1 MRVAQA
7 AALEFADAA
16 YGRALGA
23 SRWADARA
31 ALLAGRERWQ
41 YAAARNRFFERNLFG
56 GRPDQAVNVLLQR
69 QADRGKG
76 GALGEGDLRLL
87 LGEPAP
93 EPNTATTLTDI
104 CARWPTQLE
113 CWVNSSSSITSHDNG
128 GKVFPRCGRLGRTSP
143 YWLLSPASILPV
155 LALDPSPGVKQ
166 HAVHPCEIALLSD
179 HRDETVAFHTRILL
193 YLATA
198 AIVTA
203 ESI

>member
-87 LGEPAP
+87 LGEPEP
-93 EPNTATTLTDI
+93 EPQPNTATTLTDI

-113 CWVNSSSSITSHDNG
+113 CWVSSSSSNASHDNG

-166 HAVHPCEIALLSD
+166 HAVHPCEIT
-179 HRDETVAFHTRILL
+179 HETVTFHTRSLL
-193 YLATA
+193 YLAA
-198 AIVTA
+198 A